1 MTNHHSPGDDATGAE
16 IVLIGAGP
24 TASSLLERIVANVP
38 VLLPDHPVR
47 IHLVD
52 PERAGIGRVWRA
64 DNHARLWMNS
74 LAEDVTMFTDGS
86 VSCDGPIWPG
96 PSLYEWTHTVDAD
109 ELHALADDALVAE
122 IRTLRGTTFPTRRVQ
137 TVYLEWF
144 HRRVLAALPAN
155 VEVVTHRQRAIDLVD
170 DEDGRQV
177 VTLDDGSTVVA
188 DVAVLALGHLDAEPD
203 TAGRRFVEAA
213 AQHGLAYLP
222 PAHTAELDL
231 SALRP
236 GGDVISLGFGQA
248 FTDLVVLVTEGR
260 GGRFVDRGDGTL
272 RYDASGDEPVL
283 HVGSRRGVPYR
294 SKLDYRLKAPRVPL
308 PRFLDNESIERLL
321 ARPEPLDFRRD
332 VLPLV
337 EKEVG
342 WAYYY
347 ELFHAHEDRVST
359 TWWNF
364 ADHFAGASTREHVR
378 EVVAAAVPSVADR
391 FDIEALD
398 RPLAGHR
405 YNDADAAH
413 RFVRDHVAADVA
425 RRTDPTFSADLGAF
439 NGLLSSFAAVARIAA
454 SGRMDER
461 SRVEDVGGWWFSFF
475 MYFASGP
482 PPARLR
488 QLLALEEVGLVRF
501 IGADTSVTVDDA
513 LGRFVATSSSHDDR
527 VVASTL
533 IDARVAPSSVSRTRD
548 RLLASLHDR
557 GAVAE
562 EVVDDGRG
570 WSVNT
575 GKVVVG
581 GPALQLVHAD
591 GSRHPRRHALGTF
604 TSRPA
609 AGAFARPRTNAP
621 SFRQNDT
628 VARAILGGL
637 AIGIRRPTA
646 EATA

>member
-1 MTNHHSPGDDATGAE
+1 MTDPLASDDRPTAAE
-16 IVLIGAGP
+16 IVVIGAGP

-38 VLLPDHPVR
+38 VLLPDCPVR

-96 PSLYEWTHTVDAD
+96 PSLYEWAHTVDTD

-144 HRRVLAALPAN
+144 HRRVLAALPCNA
-155 VEVVTHRQRAIDLVD
+155 EVVTHRRRAIDLVD
-170 DEDGRQV
+170 DADGRQV
-177 VTLDDGSTVVA
+177 VTLEDGTTIVA
-188 DVAVLALGHLDAEPD
+188 DVVVLALGHLDAEPD
-203 TAGRRFVEAA
+203 GGGRRFADGAA
-213 AQHGLAYLP
+213 RHGLAYLP

-231 SALRP
+231 SALRA
-236 GGDVISLGFGQA
+236 GEDVISLGFGQA

-272 RYDASGDEPVL
+272 RYDPSGDEPVL

-308 PRFLDNESIERLL
+308 PRFLDNDSIERLL
-321 ARPEPLDFRRD
+321 ARPDPLDFRRD
-332 VLPLV
+332 VLPIV

-342 WAYYY
+342 WAFYY
-347 ELFHAHEDRVST
+347 ELFHGHEDRVAT

-364 ADHFAGASTREHVR
+364 ADQFAGAATREQLR
-378 EVVAAAVPSVADR
+378 DVVAAAVPAVADR

-398 RPLAGHR
+398 RPLAGR
-405 YNDADAAH
+405 RFADADAAH

-425 RRTDPTFSADLGAF
+425 RRTDTTFSADLGAF
-439 NGLLSSFAAVARIAA
+439 NGLLSSFAAVGRIAA

-488 QLLALEEVGLVRF
+488 QLLALEEAGLVRF
-501 IGADTSVTVDDA
+501 IGAGTSVKVDEA
-513 LGRFVATSSSHDDR
+513 LERFVATSDSHDDQ

-548 RLLASLHDR
+548 RLLASLRDR
-557 GAVAE
+557 GEVAE
-562 EVVDDGRG
+562 EVVADGRG
-570 WSVNT
+570 WTLNT

-581 GPALQLVHAD
+581 GHALQVVHAD
-591 GSRHPRRHALGTF
+591 GTRHARRHALGTF

-637 AIGIRRPTA
+637 AAGNRRPA
-646 EATA
+646 VEATA